1 MEDSSRIL
9 AQARQQ
15 LEALKQAGLSRDDLL
30 ALLEEET
37 QQPQQQQQQQPQQP
51 QQHQH
56 MTPMTPVT
64 PDGLQNFS
72 YRDMNASFKQ
82 PSPYRASMSTVSSSS
97 SRDSCFSATSVRSS
111 VSSTTNPTS
120 ESKFW
125 CTSCNKTF
133 KRKFDW
139 KRHEEEFHDRSRK
152 YPCDSCNQSFWGPN
166 TFNQHHKSAHGCQ
179 TCPHA
184 EMVMR
189 PMRKR
194 RAYGCG
200 FCAALHGQFE
210 RHIDHVATHF
220 ESGMTKQD
228 WSHSNVIY
236 GLLHQHGIIEAW
248 KALVASKHNRF
259 NDRQPMFGWS
269 PESTGRAH
277 GFVEN
282 ENPGQLQDLLE
293 FFDGSKE
300 SAKKIVQL
308 AETCV
313 HVVLRPKSP
322 TSSPAPGNDS
332 IPPASG
338 VNNGSHRPS
347 VSRVTAREPRRSTS
361 MSAMAKANKVI
372 RRTVSNANSFE
383 TPSPKAAL
391 ASVPSMTLPSSTQP
405 HQQLG
410 STGNIY
416 PSYMPAPNT
425 TPHAQPPL
433 TPITTHTS
441 TYADKAL
448 PPPPLDPVS
457 PMAVDFPQFPEAHQM
472 GPDPQTQSFLPEVDF
487 MTDWQSFTSTLVG
500 GIGDDQQQQQ
510 QQQHQQQHQQQ
521 QQQAMAPFAT
531 QGFPMS
537 WEDLGHYS
545 GPPGT

>member
-1 MEDSSRIL
+1 MDDPSRIL

-37 QQPQQQQQQQPQQP
+37 QQ
-51 QQHQH
+51 QHQP
-56 MTPMTPVT
+56 MAPVTPVTPVT
-64 PDGLQNFS
+64 PDASALHNYS
-72 YRDMNASFKQ
+72 YHDMNAAFKPPPQ
-82 PSPYRASMSTVSSSS
+82 YRSSVSTVSSSS
-97 SRDSCFSATSVRSS
+97 SRDSCFSAASVRSS
-111 VSSTTNPTS
+111 VSSTTNPAS

-220 ESGMTKQD
+220 ESGMTKND

-259 NDRQPMFGWS
+259 NDRQPMFGWP

-293 FFDGSKE
+293 FFDGTKD

-313 HVVLRPKSP
+313 HVVLRPKTP
-322 TSSPAPGNDS
+322 PASPAAGSDS
-332 IPPASG
+332 IPPSSG
-338 VNNGSHRPS
+338 TGNSSHRQS
-347 VSRVTAREPRRSTS
+347 VSRATVREPRRSASTS
-361 MSAMAKANKVI
+361 AIMKGSKSV
-372 RRTVSNANSFE
+372 RRTASSSNAFE
-383 TPSPKAAL
+383 TQPPKVGL
-391 ASVPSMTLPSSTQP
+391 ASVPSMTLPSTPAQP

-410 STGNIY
+410 STGNVY
-416 PSYMPAPNT
+416 PSYIPSPNT
-425 TPHAQPPL
+425 ATHTQPSL
-433 TPITTHTS
+433 TPISTHTS
-441 TYADKAL
+441 IYTDKAL

-457 PMAVDFPQFPEAHQM
+457 PMAVDFPSFPEAHHM
-472 GPDPQTQSFLPEVDF
+472 APDPQTQSFLPEVDF
-487 MTDWQSFTSTLVG
+487 VSDWHSFTSTLVG
-500 GIGDDQQQQQ
+500 GVGDEQQQQ
-510 QQQHQQQHQQQ
+510 QQQHQHQHPHQHPHQQQHQQQ
-521 QQQAMAPFAT
+521 QTMTPFGT
-531 QGFPMS
+531 QGFPMT
-537 WEDLGHYS
+537 WGDLGHFP
-545 GPPGT
+545 GAPGT